1 MSYTSARIKNKQ
13 SLSSNTVFASATD
26 AEAVTPSDATLVEYE
41 ALYVGGAG
49 NVVIA
54 FDDADSGVTFSS
66 VPAGTILPVAGRRV
80 MAATTATNI
89 VALRW
94 L

>member
-1 MSYTSARIKNKQ
+1 MAEKIGDLGPAN
-13 SLSSNTVFASATD
+13 SLAT
-26 AEAVTPSDATLVEYE
+26 VTPSDDTIVNCR

-49 NVVIA
+49 DVSIMAVN
-54 FDDADSGVTFSS
+54 DSAAVTLQD
-66 VPAGTILPVAGRRV
+66 VPAGTILPIACKKV

-89 VALRW
+89 VAL